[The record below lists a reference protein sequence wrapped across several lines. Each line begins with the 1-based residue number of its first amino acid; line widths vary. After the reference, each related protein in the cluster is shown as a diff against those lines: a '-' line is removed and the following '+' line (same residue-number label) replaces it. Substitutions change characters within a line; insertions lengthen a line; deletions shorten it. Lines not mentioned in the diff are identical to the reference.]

1 MLLTTN
7 YHSLSTGQKGQA
19 ALSLIFLIGG
29 IALLVAITLSL
40 VAINF
45 LNSTF
50 AFQSANRAMALATSG
65 IEDALIQLNR
75 NSEFTSPGGY
85 TFPTDCGVGASNCA
99 TVLVAQ
105 DSPRTDQATIVSTA
119 TSFASQRKIQVVVSI
134 DPNTG
139 QLSVVSWEVK
149 TL

>member
-1 MLLTTN
+1 MLPPTTR
-7 YHSLSTGQKGQA
+7 HLPPTFRKGQA

-29 IALLVAITLSL
+29 IALLVAVTLSL
-40 VAINF
+40 TAISF

-50 AFQSANRAMALATSG
+50 AFQAANKAMSLATG
-65 IEDALIQLNR
+65 GAEDALMQLNR
-75 NSEFTSPGGY
+75 NSAFSSIGGY
-85 TFPTDCGVGASNCA
+85 SVPIGCANDCA
-99 TVLVAQ
+99 TVTVEQ
-105 DSPRTDQATIVSTA
+105 NSPAVNQATIVSTA

-139 QLSVVSWEVK
+139 QLSVVSWAVN